1 MGKRQVKSSFALQ
14 NLVSLTPTP
23 VERTGKVAPVYQYNE
38 QLEYVSY
45 TKGELRVMLSRS
57 RIEQMTV
64 ESNSVIAIATLSDW
78 LERLAPVFQPMRS

>member
-1 MGKRQVKSSFALQ
+1 MNSSPNIGKRQVKSSFALQ

-45 TKGELRVMLSRS
+45 TKGELRVMLSRG
-57 RIEQMTV
+57 RIHETV
-64 ESNSVIAIATLSDW
+64 NYATQVS
-78 LERLAPVFQPMRS
+78 P